1 MGVTLADCRIFQQI
15 DITHFYCAGENAT
28 RIALCA
34 CGEEYSAAVS
44 RGEGDVFTWG
54 LGIAGQLS
62 NGELSNRDHPTAMTA
77 MATGSQRT
85 GGSGMQ
91 PRPGAS
97 GHQYW

>member
-77 MATGSQRT
+77 MARKGREVLACSQP
-85 GGSGMQ
+85 S
-91 PRPGAS
+91 AS
-97 GHQYW
+97 GHQNW